1 MKLSDDE
8 INWIAALLYNS
19 KSKLLTEYDEAKM
32 IRDKI
37 CSESR
42 KISSTKSRQT
52 IKPGDWS

>member
-19 KSKLLTEYDEAKM
+19 KSKLLTKYDEAKM

-42 KISSTKSRQT
+42 KITFIKSQQK
-52 IKPGDWS
+52 IKPGKWS